1 MPGDIVPVSTAC
13 EPNQSTR
20 TTEAK
25 MVKMAKK
32 VSTARAS
39 VEARAASNAASTA
52 REKRP
57 VTSASLV
64 NDCSVRTEDI
74 CSLA

>member
-1 MPGDIVPVSTAC
+1 MPGDIVPASTSR
-13 EPNQSTR
+13 EPNQSTA

-32 VSTARAS
+32 VSKERAKID
-39 VEARAASNAASTA
+39 ERAASKAASTA
-52 REKRP
+52 RAKRP
-57 VTSASLV
+57 VTSFSLV
-64 NDCSVRTEDI
+64 KACRVRTAPI

>member
-1 MPGDIVPVSTAC
+1 
-13 EPNQSTR
+13 
-20 TTEAK
+20 

-39 VEARAASNAASTA
+39 TEERAALKAVSTA
-52 REKRP
+52 CEKRP
-57 VTSASLV
+57 VTRLSLV
-64 NDCSVRTEDI
+64 KDCSVRTDEI